1 MDKLLTLVIALGGIA
16 TGVGAIWAALAARRQ
31 GQISERQ
38 AQITE
43 GSLAQTE
50 RSLAEQNERARLTLE
65 YDLLTR
71 MRERF
76 ESPQLRSSRRAT
88 AKYFLENTFVDDE
101 VVEAPSMANDAVEV
115 CNFFEE
121 LGEMVR
127 LGILGAESVTS
138 RFSVHGQA
146 YWTLC
151 RPAIEKFREEW
162 ELSTIYEEFEYLS
175 RLMADLDPEQGA
187 APRRPEVLRQVME
200 WESVVGEEPSTMT
213 E

>member
-16 TGVGAIWAALAARRQ
+16 TGVGAIWTAMLARRQ
-31 GQISERQ
+31 ARVSERSL
-38 AQITE
+38 ARTE
-43 GSLAQTE
+43 GT
-50 RSLAEQNERARLTLE
+50 LAEQNERARLTLE

-71 MRERF
+71 MRDRF
-76 ESPQLRSSRRAT
+76 ESPLLRSSRKAT
-88 AKYFLENTFVDDE
+88 AKYFLEHTFVDDE
-101 VVEAPSMANDAVEV
+101 VVEAPSMANAAVEV

-121 LGEMVR
+121 AGEMVR
-127 LGILGAESVTS
+127 LGILGAESVAS

-151 RPAIEKFREEW
+151 RPAIEKYREEW
-162 ELSTIYEEFEYLS
+162 GLSTIYEEFEYLS

-200 WESVVGEEPSTMT
+200 WESGVGEEPSTMM

>member
-1 MDKLLTLVIALGGIA
+1 MDELLTLVIALGGIA
-16 TGVGAIWAALAARRQ
+16 TGVGAIWAALAARH
-31 GQISERQ
+31 Q

-43 GSLAQTE
+43 LSLAQTE

-76 ESPQLRSSRRAT
+76 ESPQLRTSRRAT

-101 VVEAPSMANDAVEV
+101 AVVEAPFMADAAVEV

-121 LGEMVR
+121 AGEMVR

-138 RFSVHGQA
+138 RYSVHGQA
-146 YWTLC
+146 YWAVC
-151 RPAIEKFREEW
+151 RPAIEKLREEW
-162 ELSTIYEEFEYLS
+162 DFSTIYEEFEYLS
-175 RLMADLDPEQGA
+175 RRMADLDPEQGT
-187 APRRPEVLRQVME
+187 APRKPEVVRQVME

>member
-1 MDKLLTLVIALGGIA
+1 MDKLLTLVIALGGIS

-43 GSLAQTE
+43 RSLPQTE

-76 ESPQLRSSRRAT
+76 ESPQLRSNRRAT

-101 VVEAPSMANDAVEV
+101 VVEAPSMANAAVEV

-121 LGEMVR
+121 AGEMVR

-138 RFSVHGQA
+138 RYSVHGQA

-151 RPAIEKFREEW
+151 RPAIEKLREEW

-187 APRRPEVLRQVME
+187 APQRLEVLRQVME

>member
-16 TGVGAIWAALAARRQ
+16 TGVGAIWTAMLARRQ
-31 GQISERQ
+31 ARVSER
-38 AQITE
+38 
-43 GSLAQTE
+43 SLARTE
-50 RSLAEQNERARLTLE
+50 STLAEQNERARLTLE

-76 ESPQLRSSRRAT
+76 ESPQLRGSRRAT

-101 VVEAPSMANDAVEV
+101 VLEAPSMANAAVEV

-121 LGEMVR
+121 AGEMVR
-127 LGILGAESVTS
+127 LGILGAESVAS
-138 RFSVHGQA
+138 RYSVHGQA

-151 RPAIEKFREEW
+151 RPAIENLREEW
-162 ELSTIYEEFEYLS
+162 ELSTIYEEFEYLT

-187 APRRPEVLRQVME
+187 APQRPEVLRQVME

>member
-16 TGVGAIWAALAARRQ
+16 TGVGAIWTAMLARRQ
-31 GQISERQ
+31 ARVSERSL
-38 AQITE
+38 ARTE
-43 GSLAQTE
+43 GT
-50 RSLAEQNERARLTLE
+50 LAEQNERARLTLE

-101 VVEAPSMANDAVEV
+101 VVEAPSMANAAVEV

-121 LGEMVR
+121 AGEMVR
-127 LGILGAESVTS
+127 LGILGAESVAS

-151 RPAIEKFREEW
+151 RPAIEKYREEW
-162 ELSTIYEEFEYLS
+162 GLSTIYEEFEYLS
-175 RLMADLDPEQGA
+175 RLMADLDPEQGT
-187 APRRPEVLRQVME
+187 APRKPEVVRQVME

>member
-43 GSLAQTE
+43 RSLAQTE
-50 RSLAEQNERARLTLE
+50 RTLAEQNERARLTLE

-88 AKYFLENTFVDDE
+88 AKYFLENSFLDDE
-101 VVEAPSMANDAVEV
+101 VVVAPSMADGAVEV

-121 LGEMVR
+121 AGEMVR

-138 RFSVHGQA
+138 RYSVHGQA

-151 RPAIEKFREEW
+151 RPAIEKLRQEW

>member
-1 MDKLLTLVIALGGIA
+1 MDKLLTLVIALGGIS

-43 GSLAQTE
+43 RSLPQTE

-101 VVEAPSMANDAVEV
+101 VVEAPSMANAAVEV

-121 LGEMVR
+121 AGEMVR

-138 RFSVHGQA
+138 RYSVHGQA

-151 RPAIEKFREEW
+151 RPAIEKLREEW

-187 APRRPEVLRQVME
+187 APQRLEVLRQVME

>member
-101 VVEAPSMANDAVEV
+101 VVEAPSMADAAVEV

-121 LGEMVR
+121 AGEMVR

-138 RFSVHGQA
+138 RYSVHGQA

-151 RPAIEKFREEW
+151 RPAIEKLREEW

-200 WESVVGEEPSTMT
+200 WESVVGEEPSPMT

>member
-101 VVEAPSMANDAVEV
+101 VVEAPSMADAAVEV

-121 LGEMVR
+121 AGEMVR

-138 RFSVHGQA
+138 RYSVHGQA

-151 RPAIEKFREEW
+151 RPAIEKLREEW

-200 WESVVGEEPSTMT
+200 WESVVGEEPSAMT

>member
-1 MDKLLTLVIALGGIA
+1 MDKLLTLVIALGGIS

-43 GSLAQTE
+43 RSLPQTE

-76 ESPQLRSSRRAT
+76 ESSQLRGSRRAT
-88 AKYFLENTFVDDE
+88 ARYFLQNSFVDDE
-101 VVEAPSMANDAVEV
+101 VVEAPSMANAAVEV

-162 ELSTIYEEFEYLS
+162 ELATIYEEFEYLS

>member
-16 TGVGAIWAALAARRQ
+16 TGVGAIWTAMLARRQ
-31 GQISERQ
+31 VQI
-38 AQITE
+38 
-43 GSLAQTE
+43 TE

-76 ESPQLRSSRRAT
+76 ESPQLHSSRRAT

-101 VVEAPSMANDAVEV
+101 VVEAPSMANAAFEV
-115 CNFFEE
+115 CSFFEE
-121 LGEMVR
+121 TGEMVR

-151 RPAIEKFREEW
+151 RAAIEKFREEW

>member
-43 GSLAQTE
+43 RSLAQTE
-50 RSLAEQNERARLTLE
+50 RSLAEQNQRARLTLE

-88 AKYFLENTFVDDE
+88 AKYFLENTFVDDDI
-101 VVEAPSMANDAVEV
+101 VEAPSMADAAVEV

-121 LGEMVR
+121 AGEMVR

-138 RFSVHGQA
+138 RYSVHGQA

-151 RPAIEKFREEW
+151 RPAIEKLRQEW

-187 APRRPEVLRQVME
+187 APRKPEVVRQVME
-200 WESVVGEEPSTMT
+200 WESVVGEEPSTMK

>member
-16 TGVGAIWAALAARRQ
+16 TGVGAIWTAMLARRQ
-31 GQISERQ
+31 ARVSER
-38 AQITE
+38 
-43 GSLAQTE
+43 SLARTE
-50 RSLAEQNERARLTLE
+50 RTLAEQNERARLTLE

-76 ESPQLRSSRRAT
+76 ESPQLRGSRRAT

-101 VVEAPSMANDAVEV
+101 VLEAPSMANRAVEV

-121 LGEMVR
+121 AGEMVR
-127 LGILGAESVTS
+127 LGILGAESVAS
-138 RFSVHGQA
+138 RYSVHGQA

-151 RPAIEKFREEW
+151 RPAIEKLREEW

-175 RLMADLDPEQGA
+175 RLMADLDPEQRA
-187 APRRPEVLRQVME
+187 APLRPEVLRQVME

>member
-1 MDKLLTLVIALGGIA
+1 MDKLLTLVIALGGIS

-43 GSLAQTE
+43 RSLPQTE

-101 VVEAPSMANDAVEV
+101 VVEAPSMANAAVEV

-121 LGEMVR
+121 AGEMVR

-138 RFSVHGQA
+138 RYSVHGQA

-187 APRRPEVLRQVME
+187 APQRLEVLRQVME

>member
-31 GQISERQ
+31 GQIGERQ

-43 GSLAQTE
+43 RSLAQTE
-50 RSLAEQNERARLTLE
+50 RSLAEQNQRARLTLE

-88 AKYFLENTFVDDE
+88 AKYFLENTFVDDDI
-101 VVEAPSMANDAVEV
+101 VEAPSMADAAVEV

-121 LGEMVR
+121 AGEMVR

-138 RFSVHGQA
+138 RYSVHGQA

-151 RPAIEKFREEW
+151 RPAIEKLRQEW

>member
-16 TGVGAIWAALAARRQ
+16 TGVGAIWTAMLARRQ
-31 GQISERQ
+31 VQVTERSQ
-38 AQITE
+38 
-43 GSLAQTE
+43 AQTE
-50 RSLAEQNERARLTLE
+50 RTLAEQNERARLTLE

-88 AKYFLENTFVDDE
+88 AKYFLQNSFVDDE
-101 VVEAPSMANDAVEV
+101 VVEAPSMDNAAVEV

-121 LGEMVR
+121 AGEMVR

-151 RPAIEKFREEW
+151 QPAIEKLREEW

-187 APRRPEVLRQVME
+187 APGKPEVLRQVME

>member
-16 TGVGAIWAALAARRQ
+16 TGVGAIWTAMLARRQ
-31 GQISERQ
+31 VQV
-38 AQITE
+38 
-43 GSLAQTE
+43 TE
-50 RSLAEQNERARLTLE
+50 RSLAEQNERSRLTLE

-76 ESPQLRSSRRAT
+76 ESSQLRGSRRAT
-88 AKYFLENTFVDDE
+88 AKYFLQNSFVDDE
-101 VVEAPSMANDAVEV
+101 VVESPSMANAAVEV

-121 LGEMVR
+121 AGEMVR
-127 LGILGAESVTS
+127 LGILGVESVTN

-151 RPAIEKFREEW
+151 RPAIEKFRKEW

-187 APRRPEVLRQVME
+187 APQRLEVLRQVME

>member
-16 TGVGAIWAALAARRQ
+16 TGVGAIWTAMLARRQ
-31 GQISERQ
+31 ARVSER
-38 AQITE
+38 
-43 GSLAQTE
+43 SLARTE
-50 RSLAEQNERARLTLE
+50 RTLAEQNERARLTLE

-101 VVEAPSMANDAVEV
+101 VVEAPSMANAAVEV

-121 LGEMVR
+121 AGEMVR

-162 ELSTIYEEFEYLS
+162 EISTIYEEFEYLS
-175 RLMADLDPEQGA
+175 RLMADLGPEQGA
-187 APRRPEVLRQVME
+187 APRSPEVLRQVME
-200 WESVVGEEPSTMT
+200 WESVVGEAPSTMT

>member
-1 MDKLLTLVIALGGIA
+1 MDKLLTLVIALGGIS

-43 GSLAQTE
+43 RSLPQTE

-101 VVEAPSMANDAVEV
+101 VVEAPSMANAAVEV

-138 RFSVHGQA
+138 RYSVHGQA

-187 APRRPEVLRQVME
+187 APQRLEVLRQVME

>member
-1 MDKLLTLVIALGGIA
+1 MDKLLTLIIALGGIA

-43 GSLAQTE
+43 RSLAQTE

-65 YDLLTR
+65 YDLLSR

-76 ESPQLRSSRRAT
+76 ESPQLRTSRRVT

-101 VVEAPSMANDAVEV
+101 IVEASSMADAAVEV

-121 LGEMVR
+121 AGEMVR
-127 LGILGAESVTS
+127 LGILGAESVAR
-138 RFSVHGQA
+138 RFSAQGQA

-151 RPAIEKFREEW
+151 RPAIEKYREEW
-162 ELSTIYEEFEYLS
+162 GLSTIYEEFEYLS

-187 APRRPEVLRQVME
+187 APRKPEVLRQVME

-213 E
+213 G

>member
-16 TGVGAIWAALAARRQ
+16 TGVGAIWTAMLARRQ
-31 GQISERQ
+31 VQV
-38 AQITE
+38 
-43 GSLAQTE
+43 TE

-76 ESPQLRSSRRAT
+76 ESSQLRSSRRAT

-101 VVEAPSMANDAVEV
+101 VVEEPSMANAAFEV

-121 LGEMVR
+121 TGEMVR

-138 RFSVHGQA
+138 RFSVHGHA

-187 APRRPEVLRQVME
+187 APRSPEVLRQVME

>member
-16 TGVGAIWAALAARRQ
+16 TGVGAIWTAMLARRQ
-31 GQISERQ
+31 VQI
-38 AQITE
+38 
-43 GSLAQTE
+43 TE
-50 RSLAEQNERARLTLE
+50 RSLAEQNERSRLTLE

-88 AKYFLENTFVDDE
+88 AKYFLQNSFVDDE
-101 VVEAPSMANDAVEV
+101 VVEASSMTNAAVEV

-121 LGEMVR
+121 AGEMVR
-127 LGILGAESVTS
+127 LGILGAESVTN

-187 APRRPEVLRQVME
+187 APQRPEVLRQVME